1 MVFDTKRVL
10 DVVAPTRPLGGIH
23 PEGPGELADSA
34 PLRLGPDPVLHGDG
48 ARATTANLTSDWMI
62 HEG

>member
-1 MVFDTKRVL
+1 MLCPLL
-10 DVVAPTRPLGGIH
+10 DQLGGIH